1 MNLESLFQSGFRL
14 TEGAVASCPSF
25 CWLLA
30 RRVLGEPVLGW
41 LEGLRGLE
49 GLRRLVSWS
58 QALPGLQEQEPVQTL
73 LQLEQES
80 VQTLLQ
86 LELEPELLLSPADL
100 K

>member
-1 MNLESLFQSGFRL
+1 M
-14 TEGAVASCPSF
+14 ASSSAF

-30 RRVLGEPVLGW
+30 RRVPGEPVLGW

-73 LQLEQES
+73 LQLEQEP
-80 VQTLLQ
+80 VQTLLK
-86 LELEPELLLSPADL
+86 L
-100 K
+100 

>member
-41 LEGLRGLE
+41 LEGLRGL
-49 GLRRLVSWS
+49 GGQRLVSWS
-58 QALPGLQEQEPVQTL
+58 QALPGLQGLVP
-73 LQLEQES
+73 

>member
-30 RRVLGEPVLGW
+30 RRVPGEPVLGW

-58 QALPGLQEQEPVQTL
+58 QALPGLQGLVP
-73 LQLEQES
+73 

>member
-1 MNLESLFQSGFRL
+1 M
-14 TEGAVASCPSF
+14 ASSSAF

-30 RRVLGEPVLGW
+30 QRVLGEPVLGW

-58 QALPGLQEQEPVQTL
+58 QALPGLQEQESVRTL
-73 LQLEQES
+73 LQLEQEP
-80 VQTLLQ
+80 VQTLLK
-86 LELEPELLLSPADL
+86 LELEPVQTLLKLELELLLSPADL